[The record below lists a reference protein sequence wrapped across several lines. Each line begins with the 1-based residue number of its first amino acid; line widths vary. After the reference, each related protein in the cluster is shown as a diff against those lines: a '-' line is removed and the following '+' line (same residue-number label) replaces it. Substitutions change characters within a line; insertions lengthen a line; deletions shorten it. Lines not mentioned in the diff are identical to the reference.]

1 MAEAA
6 GWPAELSAA
15 DADQVQGSIRHC
27 EGRLDRYR
35 GALFT
40 LVDEHQYII
49 HMMPLSRSYE
59 KIKDYNIKFLKKRF
73 GKNI

>member
-1 MAEAA
+1 VAEAA

-40 LVDEHQYII
+40 LVLTSI
-49 HMMPLSRSYE
+49 HKTHDAFVP
-59 KIKDYNIKFLKKRF
+59 FV
-73 GKNI
+73 